1 MASKAGLKKV
11 TKTVR
16 GKKGAVRR
24 SYWVKAKDAVKSAG
38 GFLNRNKGK
47 IALGAAAAIGTG
59 LAIHRRLK
67 IDRRQAET
75 RASGVRGLPSAQK
88 THEEFQKTRESIGQV
103 GQAFAK
109 TDKSLR
115 RAKALNRRLRSENRR
130 VGAATR
136 QVEKGNLDGA
146 SNIMNREAHKNLRK
160 KRNTNLN

>member
-16 GKKGAVRR
+16 GKKGVVRR
-24 SYWVKAKDAVKSAG
+24 SYWVKAKDAVKSVG

-75 RASGVRGLPSAQK
+75 RQK
-88 THEEFQKTRESIGQV
+88 THEEFQKARESIGKAGAARV
-103 GQAFAK
+103 SAHDAV
-109 TDKSLR
+109 D
-115 RAKALNRRLRSENRR
+115 RAKAQRAQIHEELNQAESKTREASTSVNRRSR
-130 VGAATR
+130 
-136 QVEKGNLDGA
+136 K
-146 SNIMNREAHKNLRK
+146 HKPN
-160 KRNTNLN
+160 

>member
-1 MASKAGLKKV
+1 MSSKAGLKKV

-24 SYWVKAKDAVKSAG
+24 SYWVKAKDAAKSAG
-38 GFLNRNKGK
+38 SFLNRNKGK

-75 RASGVRGLPSAQK
+75 RQK
-88 THEEFQKTRESIGQV
+88 THEEFQKARESIEQV

-109 TDKSLR
+109 NDKALR
-115 RAKALNRRLRSENRR
+115 KAEALNRRLRSETRR

-136 QVEKGNLDGA
+136 QVEKGDYGGA

-160 KRNTNLN
+160 KRNTSLN